1 LGAVPR
7 KRQEPQSGGPSGCGG
22 ASFRT
27 RRLLESYFDLTLQIQ
42 DHLGVE
48 DVSDVL
54 MLVLIGI
61 ADLRGAPMDA
71 ELLAEKL
78 LSSRSTVERRL
89 RSYLASGRVLKER
102 RGKSVVY
109 LLSFD
114 HHEKPEPDMSVD
126 MVRSVMAMVL
136 DISND

>member
-1 LGAVPR
+1 MSGNG
-7 KRQEPQSGGPSGCGG
+7 QEPHADKSSACGG
-22 ASFRT
+22 ASYRT

-42 DHLGVE
+42 DHLEAE

-78 LSSRSTVERRL
+78 ASSRSTVERRL
-89 RSYLASGRVLKER
+89 RPYLAAGRVLKER

-114 HHEKPEPDMSVD
+114 RQDNPDPDMSVG

>member
-1 LGAVPR
+1 ML
-7 KRQEPQSGGPSGCGG
+7 KRISVIETLSCMSSACDSACGDRG
-22 ASFRT
+22 RCAHWEHDR
-27 RRLLESYFDLTLQIQ
+27 
-42 DHLGVE
+42 
-48 DVSDVL
+48 
-54 MLVLIGI
+54 
-61 ADLRGAPMDA
+61 ALRGCV